1 MASKSRKTTSA
12 RSKPAKT
19 QRNKPAATPEQS
31 AWLSGLGALAE
42 AQANA
47 QAEGSKAFEAL
58 VQQGLDMQ
66 ARTQAAAKQQWD
78 ETTEKMS
85 ALSAQIATNPW
96 DRLSDIFQGRVA
108 RALEHMG
115 MPTAAQL
122 VELSERV
129 DALEQVVQRLGTP
142 TAKPTVTKAPARSAK
157 PKAKGKKS

>member
-1 MASKSRKTTSA
+1 MASKSRKTTPP
-12 RSKPAKT
+12 RSKPTKVR
-19 QRNKPAATPEQS
+19 RNKPAATPEQN

-66 ARTQAAAKQQWD
+66 ARTQAAAKKQWD

-85 ALSAQIATNPW
+85 ALSAQIAANPW

-115 MPTAAQL
+115 MPTVAQL
-122 VELSERV
+122 AELSERV
-129 DALEQVVQRLGTP
+129 DALEKAVQRLG
-142 TAKPTVTKAPARSAK
+142 APAVKPAAIKASARGTT
-157 PKAKGKKS
+157 PKAKSRKG